1 MKSEPVR
8 PSKLIRPL
16 KAAIPT
22 SADRHEASA
31 ARSSSPASIA
41 AEGWL
46 ACAAGL
52 TVERSDEVRRMFVPG
67 AARSAAADR
76 PYRKHAKVPAES
88 RHLPGCYLSRTGRK
102 YAPAG

>member
-8 PSKLIRPL
+8 PRTLIRPL
-16 KAAIPT
+16 KAAMPT

-46 ACAAGL
+46 ACAAGI
-52 TVERSDEVRRMFVPG
+52 TVERSDEVRRIFVLG
-67 AARSAAADR
+67 AMRSVSADR
-76 PYRKHAKVPAES
+76 PCRKHAKVPAGS
-88 RHLPGCYLSRTGRK
+88 RHLPGCLLSKTGGK
-102 YAPAG
+102 YAPTG